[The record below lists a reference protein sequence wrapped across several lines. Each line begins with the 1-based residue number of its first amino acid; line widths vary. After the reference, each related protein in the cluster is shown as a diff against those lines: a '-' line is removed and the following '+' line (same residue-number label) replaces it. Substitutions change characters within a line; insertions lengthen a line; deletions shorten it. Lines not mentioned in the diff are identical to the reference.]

1 MKTSSLKSLTLLTAV
16 LILFPFVSVSAQED
30 TTANEAAA
38 PLEASEDAMT
48 AEPQLSP
55 EDIDQPPGPMTAP
68 GVSAKIVKGI
78 DVVGNKSIGVA
89 TILSKIKTRVGQE
102 YIENVISDDLKR
114 LYNTGYFSDVKVDKK
129 DVDGGYKVIINLV
142 EKPIVE
148 EITFSKLRY
157 FNKRSLETKMK
168 TKKGKFLDNKS
179 LKDDINTIQEMYAKK
194 GLTQAKVDV
203 ETFNDE
209 ATNRASLH
217 FIVREGYRVKVKRIN
232 VVGNIAYSDRRII
245 KVIKSRNA
253 WLFNSGHLK
262 EDVLEE
268 DMDRIKSFYEQNGYI
283 DAKADYTLDYLNQG
297 RVVINITV
305 EEGKRYY
312 VGDLTIAG
320 NSVASEPEIKAA
332 MNSIKPGNI
341 FSRAKLD
348 EDISNISTM
357 YFDMG
362 HIFAKVNEST
372 SLNTDNGR
380 VDVRLDIEEGGI
392 AYIDKIKVQGNTN
405 TRDIVIRR
413 ELRMYPGDQ
422 FDGKKLRRS
431 KERLRNLGYFE
442 DVGFDIEDTKNPE
455 MKNLI
460 VQVKEAKTGSF
471 SFGGGYSTVDQLVGF
486 VEIEQKNFDITNWP
500 RFTGGGQDLLLRAEA
515 GSTRRNLQLSFTE
528 PWLFDYPISGGFDLF
543 SLQRDKSRDIGYAYD
558 EQRLGATLRLGKQI
572 SEYTSAGLSYTIQ
585 NIDISNLDSNVSAD
599 LLAEEGENVVS
610 SLGFTL
616 NQDHTDS
623 TFNPTKGWVWNNG
636 IDLAGGPLGGDK
648 DFYRLQTKG
657 SYYVPVKVRAT
668 PTVLELRGR
677 AGIVQPYSGSDKVPI
692 FERFFAGGAKTIRG
706 YNERKVGP
714 LDPANNDPIGGESL
728 LVGNIEYTF
737 PIVEIIKLATFFDVG
752 NVWPTVEDFGSGDFK
767 AGVGFGLRVKTPI
780 GPVNL
785 DYGYPL
791 NDEPG
796 EETRSGKFYFSVS
809 RGF

>member
-1 MKTSSLKSLTLLTAV
+1 
-16 LILFPFVSVSAQED
+16 
-30 TTANEAAA
+30 
-38 PLEASEDAMT
+38 
-48 AEPQLSP
+48 
-55 EDIDQPPGPMTAP
+55 
-68 GVSAKIVKGI
+68 
-78 DVVGNKSIGVA
+78 
-89 TILSKIKTRVGQE
+89 
-102 YIENVISDDLKR
+102 
-114 LYNTGYFSDVKVDKK
+114 
-129 DVDGGYKVIINLV
+129 
-142 EKPIVE
+142 
-148 EITFSKLRY
+148 
-157 FNKRSLETKMK
+157 MK

-217 FIVREGYRVKVKRIN
+217 FIVREGYRVKVKAIN
-232 VVGNIAYSDRRII
+232 VIGNIAYSDRRLI
-245 KVIKSRNA
+245 KVIKSRPA
-253 WLFNSGHLK
+253 WIFNSGHLK

-283 DAKADYTLDYLNQG
+283 DAKATYTLDYLNQG
-297 RVVINITV
+297 RVVINISV

-312 VGDLTIAG
+312 VGDLTISG
-320 NSVASEPEIKAA
+320 NSIASEQEVKAA
-332 MNSIKPGNI
+332 MTSIKPGSI
-341 FSRAKLD
+341 FSRAKLE
-348 EDISNISTM
+348 EDVSNIQTM

-362 HIFAKVNEST
+362 HIFCKVNEST

-380 VDVRLDIEEGGI
+380 VDVRLDISEGGI
-392 AYIDKIKVQGNTN
+392 AYIDKIKIQGNTN

-442 DVGFDIEDTKNPE
+442 DVGFDIEDTKNAE

-486 VEIEQKNFDITNWP
+486 VEVEQKNFDITNWP

-528 PWLFDYPISGGFDLF
+528 PWLFDYPVSGGFDLF

-558 EQRLGATLRLGKQI
+558 EKRLGATLRLGKQL

-585 NIDISNLDSNVSAD
+585 NIDITNLDSNVSAD
-599 LLAEEGENVVS
+599 LAAEEGRNVVS
-610 SLGFTL
+610 SLGLTL

-623 TFNPTKGWVWNNG
+623 VFNPTTGWVWNNG
-636 IDLAGGPLGGDK
+636 ADLAGGILGGDK
-648 DFYRLQTKG
+648 NFYRLQTKG
-657 SYYVPVKVRAT
+657 SYYVPVKIRAT
-668 PTVLELRGR
+668 GTVLEVRGR
-677 AGIVQPYSGSDKVPI
+677 AGIVQPYGDSGKVPI

-714 LDPANNDPIGGESL
+714 LDPGNNDPIGGESL
-728 LVGNIEYTF
+728 LIGNIEYTF
-737 PIVEIIKLATFFDVG
+737 PIIDIIKLAAFYDVG
-752 NVWPTVEDFGSGDFK
+752 NVWGKVRDFGNGGYKSGM
-767 AGVGFGLRVKTPI
+767 GLGLRVKTPI

-791 NDEPG
+791 NKEAG